1 MISLFASSRIA
12 AGLCI
17 SLVIS
22 FALAVTALKA
32 ASGNLFHEA

>member
-1 MISLFASSRIA
+1 MSISTFASSRIA

-22 FALAVTALKA
+22 FALAVTASKA
-32 ASGNLFHEA
+32 ASGNSFA

>member
-12 AGLCI
+12 AGF
-17 SLVIS
+17 VFPGYS
-22 FALAVTALKA
+22 FALAVTASKA